1 MNQNK
6 KMMMINNSINR
17 LYRNVCRDKENYR
30 YNRTKSIKVPE
41 VIPDGIQIKASVIN
55 IDFNL

>member
-1 MNQNK
+1 
-6 KMMMINNSINR
+6 MMMINNSINR